1 MLVILE
7 RTADMKIYFDMD
19 GVLADFNKGIVDL
32 CGIAAKDQDLQTEA
46 ESEKMWEEIRK
57 VDHFYDKLEPLPGA
71 VKMFK
76 LLHDKYG
83 SDCEILT
90 GIPKPKRHINNA
102 GKDKISWAHRL
113 LSPTVRVNIVF
124 KEEKKRFCEGKDS
137 ILIDDLQKNIDEWR
151 EYGGTGI
158 LHKSTGDTM
167 KILKNL
173 SIID

>member
-1 MLVILE
+1 
-7 RTADMKIYFDMD
+7 
-19 GVLADFNKGIVDL
+19 
-32 CGIAAKDQDLQTEA
+32 
-46 ESEKMWEEIRK
+46 
-57 VDHFYDKLEPLPGA
+57 
-71 VKMFK
+71 MFK

-124 KEEKKRFCEGKDS
+124 KEEKKRFCEGIDS
-137 ILIDDLQKNIDEWR
+137 ILIDDLRKNIDEWR

>member
-1 MLVILE
+1 
-7 RTADMKIYFDMD
+7 MKIYFDMD

-113 LSPTVRVNIVF
+113 LSPTVRVN
-124 KEEKKRFCEGKDS
+124 R
-137 ILIDDLQKNIDEWR
+137 KNIDEWR